1 MWLDLI
7 KPPHLYKKWK
17 PPLYACVL
25 GGEDEQMT
33 EIVYGG
39 RGKFMPTTGHQR
51 WMVFWK
57 RNQSHT
63 WLHTLQVH
71 SDLMGGKGK
80 DQGSC
85 TALIAR
91 YIVMYH
97 SALRMWRKTW

>member
-1 MWLDLI
+1 
-7 KPPHLYKKWK
+7 
-17 PPLYACVL
+17 
-25 GGEDEQMT
+25 MT
-33 EIVYGG
+33 EIAYGG

-71 SDLMGGKGK
+71 SDLMGGKGR

-97 SALRMWRKTW
+97 SALRNTTGPVGSTIYADLHGSIKIKFSVLNRNTDQ